1 MQVDTR
7 AKVVVLLLGIEFVR
21 EVCCFEST
29 SVGGGAGR

>member
-21 EVCCFEST
+21 EVCCMEST
-29 SVGGGAGR
+29 LVGVGVGR